1 MESDKL
7 NTIIAKLEAL
17 ERRFQALEAEVAARA
32 AAAVSQ
38 FTDYSNASLT
48 ITFFRSL
55 HVNDTYCFLPN

>member
-17 ERRFQALEAEVAARA
+17 ERRFQALEAEAAARA

-38 FTDYSNASLT
+38 FTDYSNASPT
-48 ITFFRSL
+48 ITFRSF